1 MTNQES
7 KKIIDVLM
15 NAATQEASSSLSW
28 SSQTMPLL
36 SLEYFPPR
44 SQDGVLVRNHC

>member
-1 MTNQES
+1 MTTNES
-7 KKIIDVLM
+7 KKIIDVL
-15 NAATQEASSSLSW
+15 NAATQEASSSW